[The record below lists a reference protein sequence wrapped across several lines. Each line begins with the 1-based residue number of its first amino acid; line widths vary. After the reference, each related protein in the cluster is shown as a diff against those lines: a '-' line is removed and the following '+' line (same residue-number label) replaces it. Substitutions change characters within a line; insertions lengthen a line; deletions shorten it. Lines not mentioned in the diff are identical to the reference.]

1 MQSRYNR
8 LKVLTRRGNG
18 MQSWI
23 QQGERNNM
31 EWTQDEI
38 MAQQVESNDKKRK
51 WDVVTCTK
59 GENNNKKGIEDAI
72 TGAAR

>member
-1 MQSRYNR
+1 
-8 LKVLTRRGNG
+8 
-18 MQSWI
+18 MQSWV

-38 MAQQVESNDKKRK
+38 MAQQVESYDKKRK